1 MRKAHIWVAGVFLQ
15 VKDLLD
21 LLLDELIADIPL
33 SDDAVRAWS
42 EDPAQ
47 EKTSLQTLVDCIE
60 RIERGGAIMGIDGF
74 VSSLQYVS
82 MYAQA
87 MVGNAD
93 ATSMAWLNGWYR
105 PAKIYLTQ
113 PSSLQAISAMT
124 DYLRDCPLAMDAD
137 SLSSLADLLAIAPT
151 LPHEDETPSLVAAT
165 DEDVSLAVDDIDT
178 DLLQA
183 LLSDAPEQ
191 LERLLEIVESF
202 STKTVAPEQLQEA
215 QRIAHTLKGS
225 GNIIGLPGIGRM
237 AHRLEDLMDF
247 ALESARQHLDLPPAM
262 VTDMVAAVQCLQQMV
277 GFLQGEDAAPEHA
290 KDILQNLLV
299 WVGIVQDGTANT
311 ATLEEA
317 TLSRSNKPARSS
329 QATMLVTTPKVV
341 AAVVTKPE
349 SKEATHLRV
358 GVARMARLVRRAEQS
373 MVGAQRLG
381 QMLENSAQKLSQID
395 QQHASLS
402 QRLNAL
408 ELAVGRQLVDLRDQ
422 GGDLDPL
429 EMDRYD
435 ALYTLTRFITEAVDD
450 EFELSR
456 QARTETERAI
466 SLLRGEN
473 HLRKDQY
480 SELLDARLVQVKTIV
495 PRLKRNITQTAA
507 ATGKYRR

>member
-33 SDDAVRAWS
+33 SDDAIRAWS

-47 EKTSLQTLVDCIE
+47 ETTSLQTLVDCIE

-202 STKTVAPEQLQEA
+202 STNTVAPEKLQEA

-247 ALESARQHLDLPPAM
+247 ALESARQHLDLFLHAVDLIADRARVLRVQRQEVDHGFPGRGHSEPPPVRHHA
-262 VTDMVAAVQCLQQMV
+262 VANLD
-277 GFLQGEDAAPEHA
+277 GLQGQPNDIAAIQHLHA
-290 KDILQNLLV
+290 D
-299 WVGIVQDGTANT
+299 T
-311 ATLEEA
+311 
-317 TLSRSNKPARSS
+317 SRSSGRAASRSW
-329 QATMLVTTPKVV
+329 
-341 AAVVTKPE
+341 
-349 SKEATHLRV
+349 
-358 GVARMARLVRRAEQS
+358 
-373 MVGAQRLG
+373 
-381 QMLENSAQKLSQID
+381 
-395 QQHASLS
+395 
-402 QRLNAL
+402 
-408 ELAVGRQLVDLRDQ
+408 
-422 GGDLDPL
+422 
-429 EMDRYD
+429 
-435 ALYTLTRFITEAVDD
+435 
-450 EFELSR
+450 
-456 QARTETERAI
+456 
-466 SLLRGEN
+466 
-473 HLRKDQY
+473 
-480 SELLDARLVQVKTIV
+480 
-495 PRLKRNITQTAA
+495 
-507 ATGKYRR
+507 